1 MSSIKVGDKI
11 SVEGFDADTVQ
22 FVKGDYFWIKT
33 CPHPHFNPYK
43 ISDLSEVEFWTES
56 DGYSDAEE
64 TPSTEDR
71 YCFDGLGK
79 SEWVPCRTPSR
90 DWQEHPSGALRESKE
105 GKGLPHLILAGYPR
119 ALKALSKHMDCE
131 LGRERNWEKGLPE
144 SSLISSAFR
153 HLLGYAS
160 GVSEDTAEYN
170 LVALLW
176 NVMCLV
182 ETYERVQ
189 DGVMDEE
196 LLDIRKE
203 GA

>member
-1 MSSIKVGDKI
+1 M
-11 SVEGFDADTVQ
+11 Q
-22 FVKGDYFWIKT
+22 QKT
-33 CPHPHFNPYK
+33 WNGQHNRPTSDITTTYSNPK
-43 ISDLSEVEFWTES
+43 
-56 DGYSDAEE
+56 
-64 TPSTEDR
+64 EDN
-71 YCFDGLGK
+71 
-79 SEWVPCRTPSR
+79 PSR
-90 DWQEHPSGALRESKE
+90 DWQETQDEIEAQDAVDAGRALKAHVTGALRESKE
-105 GKGLPHLILAGYPR
+105 GKGLPHLLLAGYPR

-144 SSLISSAFR
+144 SSLISSGFR
-153 HLLGYAS
+153 HLLGYTS

-182 ETYERVQ
+182 ETYYRVG
-189 DGVMDEE
+189 DGVMPEE

>member
-1 MSSIKVGDKI
+1 
-11 SVEGFDADTVQ
+11 
-22 FVKGDYFWIKT
+22 
-33 CPHPHFNPYK
+33 
-43 ISDLSEVEFWTES
+43 
-56 DGYSDAEE
+56 
-64 TPSTEDR
+64 
-71 YCFDGLGK
+71 
-79 SEWVPCRTPSR
+79 
-90 DWQEHPSGALRESKE
+90 
-105 GKGLPHLILAGYPR
+105 
-119 ALKALSKHMDCE
+119 MDCE